1 IKYRNIC
8 HDWQFNDEQ
17 RFALRDYYYAN
28 GLLLNCLNS
37 DFYVSRE
44 VRQEIED
51 ILLLPTAEIEKRN
64 SASF

>member
-1 IKYRNIC
+1 M
-8 HDWQFNDEQ
+8 
-17 RFALRDYYYAN
+17 RDYYYAN